1 MQRDFG
7 NEVTVAI
14 IAVGALVFALA
25 FGIILSLSGTGG
37 TSGSAAPTG
46 TAVAQQSAEPSE
58 TVVPER
64 AESEAAPSSTPA
76 LTDTATRRPASPT
89 PQATDTPRPTA
100 TIRPTERPT
109 STATLTST
117 PTPTD
122 TATPSPVPS
131 ATPIG
136 RGGCDVPEGWTV
148 YVVRPG
154 DTLELVA
161 RATGA
166 ALSELLSVNCLSEI
180 APITPGST
188 LFVPRQPYTYGA
200 AGSAAATPGATPY
213 SGVEAEGCGDAA
225 VQITTPQ
232 PGQLVSGVFSLV
244 GSAGGDS
251 FARYWVEVRPDFARI
266 YDLYLEGDTPVT
278 AGELGQVNSDAYGR
292 GLHWVR
298 LRVLDA
304 AGADVGETCAIPMIF
319 D

>member
-14 IAVGALVFALA
+14 LAVGALVFALA

-37 TSGSAAPTG
+37 SSGSAAPTG
-46 TAVAQQSAEPSE
+46 TAVVQQNDEPSE
-58 TVVPER
+58 TAVPEQ
-64 AESEAAPSSTPA
+64 ESEAAPSSTPA
-76 LTDTATRRPASPT
+76 PTDTATRRPASPT
-89 PQATDTPRPTA
+89 PRATDTPRPTA
-100 TIRPTERPT
+100 TLRPTERPT
-109 STATLTST
+109 ST
-117 PTPTD
+117 PTATD
-122 TATPSPVPS
+122 THTPSPVPS
-131 ATPIG
+131 ATPLG
-136 RGGCDVPEGWTV
+136 GGGCNVPEGWTV

-166 ALSELLSVNCLSEI
+166 ALSELLSVNCLSQI

-188 LFVPRQPYTYGA
+188 LYVPRQPYTYGA
-200 AGSAAATPGATPY
+200 AGSAAATSTATPF
-213 SGVEAEGCGDAA
+213 SGVEAEGCSDAA

-244 GSAGGDS
+244 GSAGGDR
-251 FARYWVEVRPDFARI
+251 FARYWVEVRPDFASI
-266 YDLYLEGDTPVT
+266 YDLYLERDAPVQ

-298 LRVLDA
+298 LRVLDDD
-304 AGADVGETCAIPMIF
+304 GEDVGETCAIPMIF

>member
-14 IAVGALVFALA
+14 LAVGALVFALA

-37 TSGSAAPTG
+37 SSGSAAPTG
-46 TAVAQQSAEPSE
+46 TAVAQQNDEPSE
-58 TVVPER
+58 TTVPEQ
-64 AESEAAPSSTPA
+64 ESEAAPSSTPA
-76 LTDTATRRPASPT
+76 PTDTATRRPASPT
-89 PQATDTPRPTA
+89 PRATDTPRPTA
-100 TIRPTERPT
+100 TLRPTERPT
-109 STATLTST
+109 NTPTLTPTAT
-117 PTPTD
+117 D
-122 TATPSPVPS
+122 THTPSPVPS
-131 ATPIG
+131 ATPLG
-136 RGGCDVPEGWTV
+136 RGGCNVPEGWTV

-166 ALSELLSVNCLSEI
+166 ALSELLSVNCLSQI

-188 LFVPRQPYTYGA
+188 LYVPRQPYTYGA
-200 AGSAAATPGATPY
+200 AGSAAATSSATPF
-213 SGVEAEGCGDAA
+213 SGVEAEGCTDAA

-244 GSAGGDS
+244 GSAGGDR
-251 FARYWVEVRPDFARI
+251 FARYWVEVRPDFASI
-266 YDLYLEGDTPVT
+266 YDLYLERDEPVQ

-298 LRVLDA
+298 LRVLDDD
-304 AGADVGETCAIPMIF
+304 GEDVGETCAIPMIF